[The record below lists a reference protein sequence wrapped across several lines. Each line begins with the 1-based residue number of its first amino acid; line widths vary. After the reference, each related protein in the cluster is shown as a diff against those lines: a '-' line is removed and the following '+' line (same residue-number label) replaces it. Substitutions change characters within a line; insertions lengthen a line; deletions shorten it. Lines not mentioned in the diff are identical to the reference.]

1 MHNNPQQK
9 GNLKK
14 GMEKLKFQ
22 FQLINTS
29 SAYEEDEIHISKE
42 LFLENF
48 Y

>member
-14 GMEKLKFQ
+14 GMEKPKFQ
-22 FQLINTS
+22 FQLITS
-29 SAYEEDEIHISKE
+29 SAYEEDKIHISKE